1 MGLIW
6 MIIFGGIVGAIAK
19 WIMPGR
25 DPGGIVA
32 TIALGIAGS
41 LVGGFVLGRGLGGA
55 GWIGSILG
63 ALLVLWLYKK
73 FVGRSVQV

>member
-6 MIIFGGIVGAIAK
+6 AIIVGGIIGAVAK
-19 WIMPGR
+19 WIMSGK

-32 TIALGIAGS
+32 TIGLGIVGSWVGS
-41 LVGGFVLGRGLGGA
+41 LLLPSWF
-55 GWIGSILG
+55 GWIGSVLG

-73 FVGRSVQV
+73 FVGRSVEV